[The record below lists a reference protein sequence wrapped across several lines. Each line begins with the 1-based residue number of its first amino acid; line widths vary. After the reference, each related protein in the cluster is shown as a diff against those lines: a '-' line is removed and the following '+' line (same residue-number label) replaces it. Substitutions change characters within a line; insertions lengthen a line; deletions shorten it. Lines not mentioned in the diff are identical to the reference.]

1 MNRQPVPAACLLA
14 AAVLPGLALA
24 QERPVILVVQKSTA
38 KDFGEDAIDLPMLD
52 NMKEELAEDGRLTVV
67 AWQRKDRTFADATS
81 SIPLPDPPTEGAIA
95 DVSRRVRARY
105 TLVIEATRY
114 KEQVYPRADLFQAG
128 RRGALWTTGP
138 RRSAAGNS
146 QVIKV
151 GDEIDWQ
158 ATAQSLSRTW
168 MIQLSQGPL
177 RSLGVGDTTLPNPL
191 AARPEA
197 TAPRPDLTASAGP
210 EALSASEDLVRRGQV
225 GAAII
230 YLKDAV
236 DANPFEP
243 DRRVRLMELLNLQGL
258 PAEAAEEGRRA
269 ARLASDRTD
278 LWLASA
284 KSWLLAGKPEEAKQD
299 VNEALARGADGPLS
313 RRLLGDIALIRGD
326 LPRARDEYSL
336 SMEQADSPR
345 TRLGLAISFSLIGQP
360 DLARAILTKEP
371 AVAGE
376 LAPGD
381 YAFLVEML
389 GPVTSSIT
397 QGLSDLGPAA
407 RRSPKDPAVI
417 KEAERLERQS
427 LALQEL
433 LVLVSPP
440 AAHKRSHDSR
450 VLAHKLMYQASQEVL
465 SFAKGGDPEAGLE
478 IVLSLGEA
486 LRQFSIARDGYRAE
500 TEPEQS

>member
-1 MNRQPVPAACLLA
+1 V
-14 AAVLPGLALA
+14 PGLVAA

-38 KDFGEDAIDLPMLD
+38 KEFGEDAIDLPMLD
-52 NMKEELAEDGRLTVV
+52 NMRQELAEDGRLAVV
-67 AWQRKDRTFADATS
+67 AWQRKDRTFVEATS
-81 SIPLPDPPTEGAIA
+81 AIPLPDPPTEGVIFE
-95 DVSRRVRARY
+95 VGRRVRARY

-114 KEQVYPRADLFQAG
+114 KGLVYPRADLFQSG

-151 GDEIDWQ
+151 GEDIDWQ
-158 ATAQSLSRTW
+158 ATAQSLARTW

-177 RSLGVGDTTLPNPL
+177 RSIGLGDTTLPNPL
-191 AARPEA
+191 ASRQEDIR
-197 TAPRPDLTASAGP
+197 PRPDLTAAAGP
-210 EALSASEDLVRRGQV
+210 EALSTTEDLVRRGQV

-243 DRRVRLMELLNLQGL
+243 ERRVRLMELLNLQGL
-258 PAEAAEEGRRA
+258 PAEAAQEGRRA
-269 ARLASDRTD
+269 ARLTADRTD
-278 LWLASA
+278 LWLVSA
-284 KSWLLAGKPEEAKQD
+284 KSWLLAGRPEEAKVD
-299 VNEALARGADGPLS
+299 VNEALARGADGPFS

-326 LPRARDEYSL
+326 LARARDEYSL
-336 SMEQADSPR
+336 SLEQSDTTR

-389 GPVTSSIT
+389 GPVTSTIT
-397 QGLSDLGPAA
+397 QSISALGPAA
-407 RRSPKDPAVI
+407 RRAPKDPAVVA
-417 KEAERLERQS
+417 EAERMERQS

-486 LRQFSIARDGYRAE
+486 LRQFMIASDAYRAE